1 METNILKIANKKVCV
16 KTCDRSGRG
25 IYAMQKISPGD
36 LIIQDTLYVAV
47 VEDANLSVAC
57 SGCLSKGGRLLCCS
71 SCNVIHYCSEE
82 CKRKDRLYHEYE
94 CKPFVRL
101 KRTPPTSIRLIC
113 RILIHRMNDPTS
125 VSIILLMWLAILISS
140 LQLSCLSFS
149 SRILKTSK
157 PSHYLDRTMFKQE
170 QIETFAQM
178 SMVVR
183 ECISQDALL
192 SASEM
197 LDLFCRMTENSFS
210 ILDGEMIAFGVGIYP
225 NASLLNHS
233 CHPNCVVIFENSK
246 LMVRCIEPINNDQ
259 ELVINYV
266 DLSLPVEER
275 RKELRKQY
283 FFSCNCE
290 SCEYYKSKD
299 NIDPRS
305 ALRCQNSK
313 CSNAI
318 EPPSSL
324 DLGEEEYTSTCKVCS
339 RNIRYDVADV
349 EKHISKSLQLY
360 EKGTNLRDQDNL
372 QAMSYFKQA
381 FEIQKP
387 LLHMANY
394 NLISTRKALFD
405 IYCNLN
411 DWPTALSH
419 SLAIVEAYRILYSR
433 AHPLLGIQIYAT
445 ARIHMSMDNVDINKI
460 VELLREALKI
470 LEVSH
475 GFKHPFTKMV
485 EMNLWDA
492 HGELN

>member
-1 METNILKIANKKVCV
+1 
-16 KTCDRSGRG
+16 
-25 IYAMQKISPGD
+25 D
-36 LIIQDTLYVAV
+36 LIIQDTPYVAV
-47 VEDANLSVAC
+47 VDDTNLSVAC

-82 CKRKDRLYHEYE
+82 CKRKDRLYHEHE
-94 CKPFVRL
+94 CKSFVRL

-113 RILIHRMNDPTS
+113 RILMHRMNDPAS
-125 VSIILLMWLAILISS
+125 FKDIEN
-140 LQLSCLSFS
+140 LQ
-149 SRILKTSK
+149 TN
-157 PSHYLDRTMFKQE
+157 RTMFKQE

-233 CHPNCVVIFENSK
+233 CRPNCVVIFENSK

-283 FFSCNCE
+283 FFLCNCE

-305 ALRCQNSK
+305 ALRCQNSQ

-324 DLGEEEYTSTCKVCS
+324 DLGEEEYTSTCKVCF

-349 EKHISKSLQLY
+349 EKRISKSLQLY
-360 EKGTNLRDQDNL
+360 EKGEQDNL

-411 DWPTALSH
+411 DWPAALSQ

-460 VELLREALKI
+460 VELLREAFKI

-492 HGELN
+492 HGELNSKKS

>member
-1 METNILKIANKKVCV
+1 METLKISKIANKKVCV
-16 KTCDRSGRG
+16 KTCESSGRG

-36 LIIQDTLYVAV
+36 LIIQDTPYAAV
-47 VEDANLSVAC
+47 VDDANISVAC
-57 SGCLSKGGRLLCCS
+57 SGCFSKGGRLLCCS

-82 CKRKDRLYHEYE
+82 CQRKDRPYHQHE
-94 CKPFVRL
+94 CKSFVKH
-101 KRTPPTSIRLIC
+101 KRTPPASIRLIC
-113 RILIHRMNDPTS
+113 RILMHRMND
-125 VSIILLMWLAILISS
+125 LASFKGIED
-140 LQLSCLSFS
+140 LQSN
-149 SRILKTSK
+149 RI
-157 PSHYLDRTMFKQE
+157 MFKQE

-178 SMVVR
+178 CMVVR

-210 ILDGEMIAFGVGIYP
+210 ILDEEMIAFGVGIYP
-225 NASLLNHS
+225 NVSLLNHS
-233 CHPNCVVIFENSK
+233 CRPNCVVIFEKSK

-275 RKELRKQY
+275 RKELQKQY
-283 FFSCNCE
+283 FFWCHCD
-290 SCEYYKSKD
+290 SCELFKSKD

-305 ALRCQNSK
+305 ALRCQNYK

-324 DLGEEEYTSTCKVCS
+324 DLGIEEYTSTCKICS
-339 RNIRYDVADV
+339 HNIHYDVVDV
-349 EKHISKSLQLY
+349 EKRISKSLQLY

-372 QAMSYFKQA
+372 QAMTYFKQA
-381 FEIQKP
+381 FEIQNK

-394 NLISTRKALFD
+394 NLVSTHKALFD
-405 IYCNLN
+405 IYCNLKN
-411 DWPTALSH
+411 WPEALSH
-419 SLAIVEAYRILYSR
+419 SLALIDSYRILYSR
-433 AHPLLGIQIYAT
+433 THPLLGIQIYTT
-445 ARIHMSMDNVDINKI
+445 ARIYMSMDNVDICKV

-470 LEVSH
+470 LEISY

-492 HGELN
+492 HGELNSKKC

>member
-1 METNILKIANKKVCV
+1 MQTSISKIANKKICV
-16 KTCDRSGRG
+16 KAIDHSGRG

-36 LIIQDTLYVAV
+36 LIIQDAPYAAV
-47 VEDANLSVAC
+47 VDDTNLSVVC
-57 SGCLSKGGRLLCCS
+57 SGCFSKGGRLSCCS

-82 CKRKDRLYHEYE
+82 CKRKDLLYHQHE
-94 CKPFVRL
+94 CNSFVRL

-113 RILIHRMNDPTS
+113 RILMHRMNDP
-125 VSIILLMWLAILISS
+125 SS
-140 LQLSCLSFS
+140 FEDIENLQSN
-149 SRILKTSK
+149 
-157 PSHYLDRTMFKQE
+157 RTMFKQE

-197 LDLFCRMTENSFS
+197 LDLFCRLTENSFS

-233 CHPNCVVIFENSK
+233 CRPNCVVIFENSK
-246 LMVRCIEPINNDQ
+246 LMVRCIEQINNDQ

-266 DLSLPVEER
+266 DLSLPVEDR

-283 FFSCNCE
+283 FFLCNCE
-290 SCEYYKSKD
+290 TCEYYKSKD

-305 ALRCQNSK
+305 ALRCQNYK

-324 DLGEEEYTSTCKVCS
+324 DLGLEEYTSTCKACS

-349 EKHISKSLQLY
+349 EKRISKSLQLY
-360 EKGTNLRDQDNL
+360 EKGTNLRDQDNI

-381 FEIQKP
+381 FEIQNS

-394 NLISTRKALFD
+394 NLLSTRKALFD
-405 IYCNLN
+405 VYCNLK

-419 SLAIVEAYRILYSR
+419 SLAIVEAYRILYSQT
-433 AHPLLGIQIYAT
+433 HPLLGIQLYAT
-445 ARIHMSMDNVDINKI
+445 ARIHMLMDNVDIFKV

-492 HGELN
+492 HGELNSKKS